1 MDHMDTFNNRKDT
14 LWQYTLLAL
23 IITLVISLVEIVI
36 GLATDK
42 EATYTIAG
50 VFILFRN
57 SPVYW
62 IILIIT
68 LFTPVTI
75 YFLVGKLT
83 KQISDLQQAFEHEQ
97 DRLSLINNYTHQLIQ
112 ENFEIDLQL
121 AREDDILG
129 KSILELRDTLKKGRD
144 NNLRIRKEEE
154 QRNWIADGSAHLSE
168 ILRNYI
174 HDPEQL
180 AFIVIKDLTKY
191 INAIQGGFYLLD
203 DTDPSNKFFNLKAF
217 FAYDRRKFT
226 DQQIKW
232 GDGLIGTCAL
242 EQKIIHLNHLPGSYI
257 SVTSGLGE
265 ANPDSLLIVPMQ
277 FENQIYGVFEFAS
290 LGKFESNHI
299 VLVEKTAES
308 VAATLSAVRTNLK
321 TARLLEES
329 KAQTQALT
337 SHEEEMRQ
345 NMEEL
350 QATQE
355 EATRQAQRFLVLEE
369 SINQNL
375 IRADFDRDGR
385 LVNANSLFISKFEYG
400 KDAAIEG
407 RHILDFIS
415 EDNRDQFK
423 EILDKLLRK
432 DEAYKGYIKHVTRTG
447 KDLWTIAALSTSRN
461 DDPSLDKIMFL
472 AIDTSDERNRIQ
484 KNELIIESIN
494 SCGIR
499 FELDII
505 GNLLNCNE
513 GFKQVFKL
521 SQKDIKSLVIFDI
534 INPIE
539 LEAFNKRWDTIIKGN
554 TYTGMLRGKNTDGGE
569 LWLTGSFTP
578 SYNMVHEIE
587 SIIFIGNDIT
597 HEKQLETE
605 AKTQN
610 EVLKKQEK
618 LLRDAEK
625 ELTSKIRDTRA
636 ELLNQF
642 KITERIKNLNEKI
655 LEDSPD
661 AIVTTGHN
669 NRIVLFNRAAEQ
681 LWNIDRNEV
690 LQQDVSILFP
700 EKLTDKDELIGS
712 FTRPGDHKI
721 IGQQRNSLIINKK
734 GQEKRVKIL
743 LAKARVDNEN
753 AYTAFIQK
761 AD

>member
-1 MDHMDTFNNRKDT
+1 MDTFNNKKDT
-14 LWQYTLLAL
+14 VWQYTVLAL
-23 IITLVISLVEIVI
+23 IISLVIALIEVVI

-42 EATYTIAG
+42 DATYTVGG
-50 VFILFRN
+50 VFVLFRN
-57 SPVYW
+57 SPVFW
-62 IILIIT
+62 IIMIIT
-68 LFTPVTI
+68 LSTPTAI
-75 YFLVGKLT
+75 YFIVNNLT
-83 KQISDLQQAFEHEQ
+83 QKISDLQQAFDHDH
-97 DRLSLINNYTHQLIQ
+97 DRLREINNYTHQLIQ
-112 ENFEIDLQL
+112 ENFEVDLQL
-121 AREDDILG
+121 TGEHDMLG
-129 KSILELRDTLKKGRD
+129 KSILELRDAMKKGRD

-154 QRNWIADGSAHLSE
+154 MRNWIAEGLAHFSE

-180 AFIVIKDLTKY
+180 AFLVIKDLTKY

-203 DTDPSNKFFNLKAF
+203 DTDPANRFFNLKAF
-217 FAYDRRKFT
+217 FAYDRRKFS

-242 EQKIIHLNHLPGSYI
+242 EQKIIHLNQLPGSYI

-265 ANPDSLLIVPMQ
+265 AKPSSLLIVPMQ
-277 FENQIYGVFEFAS
+277 NENQIYGVFEFAS
-290 LGKFESNHI
+290 LGKFEPNH
-299 VLVEKTAES
+299 VALVEKTAES

-375 IRADFDRDGR
+375 IRADFDRDGK
-385 LVNANSLFISKFEYG
+385 LSSANSLFISKFEYG
-400 KDAAIEG
+400 KDTAIEG

-415 EDNRDQFK
+415 EDNRIGFR
-423 EILDKLLRK
+423 EVLDKLLRK
-432 DEAYKGYIKHVTRTG
+432 DEPYKGYIKHVTRTG
-447 KDLWTIAALSTSRN
+447 KDLWTIASVSTSRN

-472 AIDTSDERNRIQ
+472 AIDISEERNRIQ
-484 KNELIIESIN
+484 KNELIIESVN
-494 SCGIR
+494 ASGIR

-513 GFKQVFKL
+513 GFKQLFKL
-521 SQKDIKSLVIFDI
+521 SEKEIKSLVVFDI
-534 INPIE
+534 VNPIE

-554 TYTGMLRGKNTDGGE
+554 AYTGILSGKNTGGGE
-569 LWLTGSFTP
+569 IYLTGSFTP
-578 SYNMVHEIE
+578 SYNMDHEIE
-587 SIIFIGNDIT
+587 SIIFIGKDIT
-597 HEKQLETE
+597 HEKQLET
-605 AKTQN
+605 AVKTQH

-618 LLRDAEK
+618 LLKDAAK
-625 ELTSKIRDTRA
+625 ELTSKIRDTRT

-642 KITERIKNLNEKI
+642 KETERIKNLNEKI

-661 AIVTTGHN
+661 AIVTAGHN
-669 NRIVLFNRAAEQ
+669 NRIIFFNKAAEK

-690 LQQDVSILFP
+690 LQQDVSVLFP
-700 EKLTDKDELIGS
+700 EKITDKDELIGS
-712 FTRPGDHKI
+712 FTRPGDHKL
-721 IGQQRNSLIINKK
+721 IGQQRNSLIINKN
-734 GQEKRVKIL
+734 GQKKNVKIL

-753 AYTAFIQK
+753 AYTAFIQN